1 MTWWQA
7 LVEAGAVPAAFV
19 PPASTG
25 RSDLEERAPP
35 PREAGTAADLV
46 EDAELQAHPVPE
58 RSAAPPAPAARV
70 PAGVSFLAGI
80 ERWSVVA
87 YDGVVP
93 VVRAYLAAA
102 VRRRD
107 GKGVLHTTHQRVRDF
122 ALAPLELM
130 NAARREALSAHCP
143 DVEPVAG
150 ERVGQPALFLETV
163 ETTVRRARARLERE
177 LAEACLET
185 LGADDWLVV
194 DGLLSRSPAV
204 ARHPR
209 ALGLIK
215 SHGTQFLEGRG
226 LERALTLPAG
236 HRTSVFRV
244 RGGHTRTEVYSW
256 YLRLWPWEGND
267 LLYGLLR
274 VEARADAEVIAR
286 ASEVSRWLMA
296 ERAPLATPDAR
307 WDRLLYPLHHVEEY
321 LKSRAPRD
329 LQLRRVSRLPR
340 TGT

>member
-1 MTWWQA
+1 MSWWQA
-7 LVEAGAVPAAFV
+7 LVTAGAVPAAFV
-19 PPASTG
+19 PPASRG
-25 RSDLEERAPP
+25 RTDLDDGA
-35 PREAGTAADLV
+35 EAGTTADVV
-46 EDAELQAHPVPE
+46 EGGELQAHPVPG
-58 RSAAPPAPAARV
+58 RDAARL
-70 PAGVSFLAGI
+70 PRAVSFLDGI

-93 VVRAYLAAA
+93 VVRAYVAAA

-107 GKGVLHTTHQRVRDF
+107 AKGALHTTHQRARDF
-122 ALAPLELM
+122 AIAPVELLD
-130 NAARREALSAHCP
+130 AARREALSAHCP
-143 DVEPVAG
+143 DVESVAG
-150 ERVGQPALFLETV
+150 ERVGQPVLFLETV
-163 ETTVRRARARLERE
+163 EAAVRRARGKLERE
-177 LAEACLET
+177 LAETYLET
-185 LGADDWLVV
+185 IAADGWLVV
-194 DGLLSRSPAV
+194 DGLLSLSPAV

-209 ALGLIK
+209 ALGVIK
-215 SHGTQFLEGRG
+215 SHGAQFLEGRG

-274 VEARADAEVIAR
+274 VEARAHADTVARAAEV
-286 ASEVSRWLMA
+286 SGWLTA
-296 ERAPLATPDAR
+296 ERAPIATPDAR

-329 LQLRRVSRLPR
+329 LQTRRASRLPR